1 VIVVPVLA
9 GLIAALFQL
18 ALVPAVTS
26 NGWAAPVLPCAVV
39 AAWAASR
46 RPEAAT
52 LIALTSALVLGVI
65 SVERAGWFLVALLPA
80 VGVAMLLDA
89 LVPAARNL
97 PARVARAAA
106 GAAAGT
112 LGYLATLALAGGHVG
127 ALVDAGSDVAG
138 AATITALIAAV
149 VVVALSPLRP
159 RAPGPYA

>member
-1 VIVVPVLA
+1 MIAVPVLA
-9 GLIAALFQL
+9 GLVAALFQV
-18 ALVPAVTS
+18 ALVPAVAS

-39 AAWAASR
+39 AAWAVSR

-52 LIALTSALVLGVI
+52 LVALTSALVLGAI

-80 VGVAMLLDA
+80 VGLAMLLDA
-89 LVPAARNL
+89 LAPAARNL

-112 LGYLATLALAGGHVG
+112 LGYLATLALAGGHLG
-127 ALVDAGSDVAG
+127 
-138 AATITALIAAV
+138 ALIAASSDAAGAAAMTALVATVLV
-149 VVVALSPLRP
+149 VVLSPLRP